1 LTFRAS
7 EQPGSSLIYHC
18 QIMVQSKIVQRWSR
32 VIVAVLAAS
41 SIQAIDISFAPP
53 ASAAQEDLT
62 ASIEAPGVWAPPAS
76 FTDLITETFDSR
88 TTLAAG
94 TSLAIGTIQ
103 DMANQT
109 ISAQSGGTIASPTWQ
124 DYSVANST
132 RSLADASVWGG
143 AGGTGKFM
151 TLGSTNP
158 NVSIGGATFNLANI
172 SGVSPADNTYRYL
185 GFWWSAGNS
194 PNIVRLLNDGVLQA
208 TFTTASLIAQ
218 LGTPVSLVSND
229 YFGNPNTQFNSDDSP
244 CPSGNTCVGGG
255 ENEPYAYIH
264 LRLSTGFD
272 QIQFAGHG
280 FEFDSL
286 SIRRFVPPS
295 SSGETSIV
303 GSGVVSSCSSFSNE
317 NAQYVLQN
325 GSFEDDYLS
334 NASGTTT
341 ASLSN
346 VGTSNDGNSIASWL
360 RYQGGP
366 YQVMNLYDDDSGNA
380 NRIRFWKTTATDNKV
395 ELQRQVSGSEASA
408 TRNGTD
414 YFDLYGPRPAD
425 GSVHAEINA
434 TQKAALYQDIV
445 TIGGEKVT
453 WSIKHRGRYF
463 GAGATS
469 QAASSDSDDRDKFEI
484 LIGPASGTLA
494 SQTPSRKRL
503 PDSVWNTGNATYV
516 NNAATT
522 FATNATGHTTGT
534 MYTRLQDGWVLYTG
548 TYTVPAG
555 QTTTR
560 FSFSSRGTGTVGN
573 LIDDIGFDP
582 IIACPRTVT
591 IQRNVTATYPVSP
604 LLESQIPGYSYPNTT
619 SVTSVSINGG
629 DGEATLD
636 SASGQISLS
645 SNTVGSFQVLYTIT
659 DINNQT
665 STSTITV
672 NVEDVSTQL
681 PDVLLID
688 PRTTSISL
696 PDQTLAGATNAMVC
710 VQQVANAAA
719 GTLSGS
725 PTIVAGR
732 STIVANVSLTTST
745 NLWRFTGAR
754 ADVQTQVPSITISG
768 TGNDPLV
775 SSGSKFVRVGVSA
788 APAMGSVACFTGQS
802 RVVELRSVN
811 LQGSVIKGV
820 TF

>member
-1 LTFRAS
+1 MFEAKSARF
-7 EQPGSSLIYHC
+7 
-18 QIMVQSKIVQRWSR
+18 WSR
-32 VIVAVLAAS
+32 VVVAVLVAT
-41 SIQAIDISFAPP
+41 SIQVIDINTALP
-53 ASAAQEDLT
+53 AAAVQEDLT
-62 ASIEAPGVWAPPAS
+62 ASIEAPGIWAPPSS

-94 TSLAIGTIQ
+94 TSLAIGTVQ
-103 DMANQT
+103 DMSNQT
-109 ISAQSGGTIASPTWQ
+109 ISAQSGGTIASPTWTN
-124 DYSVANST
+124 YSVANSQ
-132 RSLADASVWGG
+132 RSLGNASVWGG
-143 AGGTGKFM
+143 AGGTGKYIS
-151 TLGSTNP
+151 LGSTTPGSN
-158 NVSIGGATFNLANI
+158 IGGASFNLANI
-172 SGVSPADNTYRYL
+172 AGVSPADNTYRYV

-194 PNIVRLLNDGVLQA
+194 PNIVRLMNDGVLQA
-208 TFTTASLIAQ
+208 TFTTASLISQ
-218 LGTPVSLVSND
+218 LGTAPSSVTSND

-272 QIQFAGHG
+272 QIQFAGNG
-280 FEFDSL
+280 FEFDSI
-286 SIRRFVPPS
+286 SIRRFVPSS

-317 NAQYVLQN
+317 NSQYVLQN
-325 GSFEDDYLS
+325 GSFEDNYVT
-334 NASGTTT
+334 NAAGTAT
-341 ASLSN
+341 ASLAG
-346 VGTSNDGNSIASWL
+346 VGTSTDNTSVAAW
-360 RYQGGP
+360 RAYQGGP
-366 YQVMNLYDDDSGNA
+366 YQVMDLYDDDSGNA

-408 TRNGTD
+408 SRNGAN
-414 YFDLYGPRPAD
+414 YFDLYGPRPAE

-463 GAGATS
+463 GAGSTS
-469 QAASSDSDDRDKFEI
+469 QAASSTSDDRDKFEI
-484 LIGPASGTLA
+484 LIGPASGTQT

-503 PDSVWNTGNATYV
+503 PNVAWNSANAAYG
-516 NNAATT
+516 NNAFTT
-522 FATNATGHTTGT
+522 FSTNATGHTAGT
-534 MYTRLQDGWVLYTG
+534 MYTRLEDGWVLYTG

-560 FSFSSRGTGTVGN
+560 FAFSSRGTGTVGN

-591 IQRNVTATYPVSP
+591 IQKNVTATYPVSP
-604 LLESQIPGYSYPNTT
+604 LLESQIPGYSYPDTT
-619 SVTSVSINGG
+619 SVTAVSINGG
-629 DGEATLD
+629 DGDATLN

-681 PDVLLID
+681 PDVLLVD
-688 PRTTSISL
+688 PRVRSITL
-696 PDQTLAGATNAMVC
+696 PPQTLSGATNAMVC
-710 VQQVANAAA
+710 VQQVENSSAA
-719 GTLSGS
+719 TLSGS
-725 PTIVAGR
+725 ATIVANR
-732 STIVANVSLTTST
+732 TTTVSNVSLTTST
-745 NLWRFTGAR
+745 NLWRFTGPR
-754 ADVQTQVPSITISG
+754 ADVQSQVPTITISG
-768 TGNDPLV
+768 TGTDPLV
-775 SSGSKFVRVGVSA
+775 STGSKFVRIGVSA
-788 APAMGSVACFTGQS
+788 APAMGSAACFTGQTQ
-802 RVVELRSVN
+802 VVELRSVN
-811 LQGSVIKGV
+811 LQGSVIKGL